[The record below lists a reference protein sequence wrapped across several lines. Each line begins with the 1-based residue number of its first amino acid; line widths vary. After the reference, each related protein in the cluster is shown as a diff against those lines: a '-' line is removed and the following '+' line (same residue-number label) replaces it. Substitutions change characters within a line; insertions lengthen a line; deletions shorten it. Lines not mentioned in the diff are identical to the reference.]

1 MLASLVSLSAMNK
14 IEVEAIRETMAET
27 FSKEER
33 AAMRELAKERKL
45 QQTRAESLGA
55 TLERIESM
63 ATADRNLAMAV
74 HNLAVAVYPDFE
86 VKTWYG
92 MPAYYKDG
100 KVVVF
105 FQDGGKF
112 QTRYCTLGFQD
123 AAKLDDGS
131 LWATSFALTAVDKK
145 VSAEITALIKRAV
158 GL

>member
-1 MLASLVSLSAMNK
+1 
-14 IEVEAIRETMAET
+14 MAET

-33 AAMRELAKERKL
+33 AAMREAARERKL
-45 QQTRAESLGA
+45 KQTRAESLAA

-63 ATADRNLAMAV
+63 APADRELAMAV
-74 HNLAVAVYPDFE
+74 HKLALAAYPDFE

-92 MPAYYKDG
+92 MPSYYKDG

-123 AAKLDDGS
+123 AAQLDEGS
-131 LWATSFALTAVDKK
+131 LWATSFALTAVDKS
-145 VSAEITALIKRAV
+145 VSAEITTLIRRAV

>member
-1 MLASLVSLSAMNK
+1 M
-14 IEVEAIRETMAET
+14 TET

-45 QQTRAESLGA
+45 QLNRAESLAA

-63 ATADRNLAMAV
+63 APTDRELALGVHKMA
-74 HNLAVAVYPDFE
+74 LSIYPDFE

-100 KVVVF
+100 QVILF
-105 FQDGGKF
+105 FQDGEKF
-112 QTRYCTLGFQD
+112 KTRYCTVGFQQ
-123 AAKLDDGS
+123 AASLDEGE
-131 LWATSFALTAVDKK
+131 LWATSFALTKMSN
-145 VSAEITALIKRAV
+145 SASKQLRQLISKSL

>member
-1 MLASLVSLSAMNK
+1 
-14 IEVEAIRETMAET
+14 MAET

-45 QQTRAESLGA
+45 QLNRAESLAA

-63 ATADRNLAMAV
+63 APTDRELALGVHKMA
-74 HNLAVAVYPDFE
+74 LSIYPDFE

-100 KVVVF
+100 QVILF
-105 FQDGGKF
+105 FQDGEKF
-112 QTRYCTLGFQD
+112 KTRYCTVGFQQ
-123 AAKLDDGS
+123 AASLDEGE
-131 LWATSFALTAVDKK
+131 LWATSFALTKMSN
-145 VSAEITALIKRAV
+145 SASKQLRQLISKSL

>member
-1 MLASLVSLSAMNK
+1 
-14 IEVEAIRETMAET
+14 MADT

-33 AAMRELAKERKL
+33 AAMREAAKERKL
-45 QQTRAESLGA
+45 KQTRAESLAA

-63 ATADRNLAMAV
+63 APADRELAMAV
-74 HNLAVAVYPDFE
+74 HKLAVAVYSDFE

-92 MPAYYKDG
+92 MPSYYKDG

-123 AAKLDDGS
+123 AAQLDEGTF
-131 LWATSFALTAVDKK
+131 WATSFALTKVDKK
-145 VSAEITALIKRAV
+145 VSSEITALIKRAV

>member
-1 MLASLVSLSAMNK
+1 
-14 IEVEAIRETMAET
+14 MAET

-45 QQTRAESLGA
+45 QLSRAESLAA

-63 ATADRNLAMAV
+63 APTDRELALGVHKMA
-74 HNLAVAVYPDFE
+74 LSIYPDFE

-100 KVVVF
+100 QVILF
-105 FQDGGKF
+105 FQDGEKF
-112 QTRYCTLGFQD
+112 KTRYCTVGFQQ
-123 AAKLDDGS
+123 AASLDEGE
-131 LWATSFALTAVDKK
+131 LWATSFALTKMSN
-145 VSAEITALIKRAV
+145 SASKQLRQLISKSL

>member
-1 MLASLVSLSAMNK
+1 
-14 IEVEAIRETMAET
+14 MAET

-45 QQTRAESLGA
+45 QQTRSESLAA

-63 ATADRNLAMAV
+63 APADRELALAV
-74 HNLAVAVYPDFE
+74 HKLAVAVYPDFE

-92 MPAYYKDG
+92 MPSYYKDG

-123 AAKLDDGS
+123 AAQLDDGTF
-131 LWATSFALTAVDKK
+131 WATSFALTKVDKK
-145 VSAEITALIKRAV
+145 VSSEITALIKRAV

>member
-1 MLASLVSLSAMNK
+1 
-14 IEVEAIRETMAET
+14 MAET

-33 AAMRELAKERKL
+33 AAMREVAKERKL
-45 QQTRAESLGA
+45 QQTRSESLAA

-63 ATADRNLAMAV
+63 TPADRELALAV
-74 HNLAVAVYPDFE
+74 HKLAVAVYPNFE
-86 VKTWYG
+86 IRTWYG

-112 QTRYCTLGFQD
+112 QSRYCTLGFQD
-123 AAKLDDGS
+123 SAQLDDGTF
-131 LWATSFALTAVDKK
+131 WATSFALTKVDKK
-145 VSAEITALIKRAV
+145 VSAEITALIERAV